1 MLNSFSPSGQKSP
14 CPICGRTKDG
24 DCRIL
29 SDGRVF
35 CHTAKSGIKGK
46 KCDSNEIYIYLGKS
60 DEAQG
65 AGMWKLDETAPAKT
79 HRAKTPRQYGI
90 RYFDYFFWDGAAVPA
105 QRYRKDVE
113 GQPKEVKW
121 GRGGLGGR
129 SQNEV
134 APYLWE
140 KASGAKQLFVV
151 RGELKAEL
159 LCGKGFAA
167 ISLLNQKDEV
177 LVSKL
182 QAMRAD
188 GVEIVLVPDCDEADL
203 DKWFRYLSNEVSG
216 VKQLLA
222 PGLPW
227 ANPPADG
234 GLGIEDWIY
243 AKSPS
248 NEQILAAISSTE
260 AIDQDAKD
268 LNTLKNRISSI
279 ISENP
284 IAKDKLAL
292 SRKKANELGFSLSA
306 NEIKGY
312 IEDLSYVE
320 LIPYSHTNPMPYEGE
335 SKIWGDLLL
344 YDSTNLIVAPPK
356 VGKTALILHLFG
368 CMLRGESHCLG
379 QPIHNR
385 CKTLI
390 VVGND
395 MTTMQWGRLLIRE
408 GLGTLVGLQVIP
420 VPELIIF
427 AKDRAIQLNEQG
439 IQTIKNACTYNR
451 NSMLLVDTIRSQTS
465 SLGLDENSREAVKP
479 LENLFNALAAAKSK
493 TTTII
498 LHHAKK
504 AGGASA
510 IDASAGSSAI
520 PAAFDQTLNMNWL
533 SPAESGL
540 QEDRRILVSSSGRGS
555 QDQQIVVELVGQ
567 ETNVRWISHGNAKD
581 LIKAEAIL
589 RVEEGLS
596 APRARVY
603 DQGQTLYQS
612 GKGIRYRAV
621 MELLQC
627 SRFAA
632 NRHLA
637 AIHRA
642 GLFIRT
648 GNKGNEGY
656 IYYPHYAERIEEGSA
671 LSSNSADLG
680 GVSDLKGVSDPPS
693 NLPDLDQSSPSFL
706 TPPSISPSK
715 TAISGDVAPFQP
727 ILDQSSSMCTLSK
740 KKQPSPPLE
749 TEFSIGSDN
758 SSDPLVSL
766 NALNVRQCAE
776 SETPPDPLV
785 SLNARNVR
793 PFNNSLSS
801 SSSLKE
807 PIPTSF
813 LAGLTSNERALY
825 VNDSANDTETLK
837 PQLEQAVQVFRK
849 GEWESGWTICDSRNP
864 HSLRIRTER
873 DGKVFQL
880 ANQRWEIDLRPEP
893 LEVPASPSKADARAT
908 ELDTSS
914 EDLQRASIRVEMPAT
929 DAERDSFF

>member
-65 AGMWKLDETAPAKT
+65 AGMWKLDEAAPAKT
-79 HRAKTPRQYGI
+79 HRAKTQGAKTPRQYGI

-121 GRGGLGGR
+121 AKGGLAGR

-159 LCGKGFAA
+159 LAGKGFAA

-227 ANPPADG
+227 ANPPVDG
-234 GLGIEDWIY
+234 GLGVEDWIY

-248 NEQILAAISSTE
+248 NEQILAAISSMGESGLSSNEKNLVTLEEKIQTIVDKHEDPLKRSALIKKE
-260 AIDQDAKD
+260 A
-268 LNTLKNRISSI
+268 S
-279 ISENP
+279 
-284 IAKDKLAL
+284 
-292 SRKKANELGFSLSA
+292 ELGFSFTAAEVNGFIS
-306 NEIKGY
+306 G
-312 IEDLSYVE
+312 VE
-320 LIPYSHTNPMPYEGE
+320 YQEPIPYDHSNPQPYQEE
-335 SKIWGDLLL
+335 PKLWGNLFLHQA
-344 YDSTNLIVAPPK
+344 TNLLVAAPK
-356 VGKTALILHLFG
+356 VGKSALALHLFG

-385 CKTLI
+385 CSTLI
-390 VVGND
+390 IAGGD
-395 MTTMQWGRLLIRE
+395 MGISQWHKLLIRE
-408 GLGTLVGLQVIP
+408 GLATVVNGMVHI
-420 VPELIIF
+420 VPEVILF
-427 AKDRAIQLNEQG
+427 PKGTKIQLTSQG
-439 IQTIKNACTYNR
+439 IKTIGKLCINNPNA
-451 NSMLLVDTIRSQTS
+451 MLLVDTFRSQTEC
-465 SLGLDENSREAVKP
+465 LGYEENSRDAVRPFERLFETLAASKSGATPVVIHHTKKDGNSNAVK
-479 LENLFNALAAAKSK
+479 SSS
-493 TTTII
+493 
-498 LHHAKK
+498 
-504 AGGASA
+504 GSGATP
-510 IDASAGSSAI
+510 G
-520 PAAFDQTLNMNWL
+520 AFDQTLNMNWL
-533 SPAESGL
+533 VPDPIGL
-540 QEDRRILVSSSGRGS
+540 QLDKRILINSSGRGGE
-555 QDQQIVVELVGQ
+555 DQQIVVELVGKAPAP
-567 ETNVRWISHGNAKD
+567 VRWIGHGNAAE
-581 LIKAEAIL
+581 LVKAEAIIAA
-589 RVEEGLS
+589 EEALG
-596 APRARVY
+596 PQRAKVY
-603 DQGQTLYQS
+603 DQGQTLYENS
-612 GKGIRYRAV
+612 GKGLVYRPV

-627 SRFAA
+627 TKQVAR
-632 NRHLA
+632 RHLA
-637 AIHRA
+637 AIHRT
-642 GLFIRT
+642 GLFIRI
-648 GNKGNEGY
+648 GQQHSGY
-656 IYYPHYAERIEEGSA
+656 SYYPHWAERIEERST
-671 LSSNSADLG
+671 STSADLG
-680 GVSDLKGVSDPPS
+680 GGATPKGATDPPS
-693 NLPDLDQSSPSFL
+693 NLQDLDQSSFL
-706 TPPSISPSK
+706 KNEGNPPSQK
-715 TAISGDVAPFQP
+715 DQP
-727 ILDQSSSMCTLSK
+727 CL
-740 KKQPSPPLE
+740 PLE
-749 TEFSIGSDN
+749 TEFSTG
-758 SSDPLVSL
+758 SSDPSTSVDTTEW
-766 NALNVRQCAE
+766 NRVEPQWNPQF
-776 SETPPDPLV
+776 TPPDPLV
-785 SLNARNVR
+785 SLNGTGGNL
-793 PFNNSLSS
+793 PFVSS

-813 LAGLTSNERALY
+813 LAGSLSNERALY

-914 EDLQRASIRVEMPAT
+914 EDLQRASISVEMPAT